1 MSRTGELALGI
12 VSAVFT
18 FLGIIATVIFLIS
31 GSSVFTDEAFLYEI
45 EQEMYNDPALS
56 ELEAQQAADFV
67 SVFFEMFTVLGWL
80 AVATLVI
87 SLVLNIIG
95 VVSVSKNKKPKL
107 AGTMFIIAGVFAG
120 IISLTSILLYI
131 AAIMCFVR
139 KPPVSP
145 EEEYYTPTQPL

>member
-18 FLGIIATVIFLIS
+18 FLGTILTVIFLIG
-31 GSSVFTDEAFLYEI
+31 GSSVFTDEAFIAEF
-45 EQEMYNDPALS
+45 EQEIYNDPTLS
-56 ELEAQQAADFV
+56 EIEAQETIDIMG
-67 SVFFEMFTVLGWL
+67 VFFEMFTVLGWL
-80 AVATLVI
+80 TVAALVI

-107 AGTMFIIAGVFAG
+107 AGIMFIIAGLFAG
-120 IISLTSILLYI
+120 ILSLTSILLYI

>member
-18 FLGIIATVIFLIS
+18 FLGTILTVIFLIG
-31 GSSVFTDEAFLYEI
+31 GSSVFTDEAFIAEF
-45 EQEMYNDPALS
+45 EQEIYNDPTLS
-56 ELEAQQAADFV
+56 EIEAQETIDIMG
-67 SVFFEMFTVLGWL
+67 VFFEMFTVLGWL

-107 AGTMFIIAGVFAG
+107 AGIMFIIAGVFAG
-120 IISLTSILLYI
+120 ILSLTSILLYI

>member
-18 FLGIIATVIFLIS
+18 FLGTILTVIFLIG
-31 GSSVFTDEAFLYEI
+31 GSSVFTDEAFIAEF
-45 EQEMYNDPALS
+45 EQEIYNDPTLS
-56 ELEAQQAADFV
+56 EIEAQETIDIMG
-67 SVFFEMFTVLGWL
+67 VFFEMFTVLGWL

-107 AGTMFIIAGVFAG
+107 AGVMFIIAGVFAG
-120 IISLTSILLYI
+120 ILSLTSILLYI

-139 KPPVSP
+139 KPPVRT